1 MSTAFEQA
9 YTRIRDMIMRGELR
23 AEDPLIPDDLAR
35 LCGVSRTPVREA
47 IFRLEAEMFVTRLDN
62 KRMIVRGWS
71 VDDIEVFVE
80 LRLRVGGY
88 MAARAATRISDVE
101 LAEMRDL
108 NDRLEQAIAEG
119 PTEHDG
125 AYAITSRFHE
135 VLIAAAQSD
144 RLTTISWQLANPAP
158 LLRLIEQHSEQRL
171 IDMLLAHRELV
182 QAFEAGDA
190 VWAEAA
196 MVVLV
201 RKTFRAETIAKLA
214 RDK

>member
-9 YTRIRDMIMRGELR
+9 YTRIRDMIMSGELR

-71 VDDIEVFVE
+71 IDDIEVFVE
-80 LRLRVGGY
+80 LRMRVGGY
-88 MAARAATRISDVE
+88 IAARGATRISE
-101 LAEMRDL
+101 AQLAELRDL
-108 NDRLEQAIAEG
+108 NHRLEAALA
-119 PTEHDG
+119 G
-125 AYAITSRFHE
+125 APADHERAHAITSRFHE

-158 LLRLIEQHSEQRL
+158 LLRLIEQHAEQRL
-171 IDMLLAHRELV
+171 TDMLLAHRELV

-190 VWAEAA
+190 AWAEAA

-201 RKTFRAETIAKLA
+201 RKTYRAEAIAKLA
-214 RDK
+214 KGR